1 MKNIKKA
8 TAIIM
13 GATIMMSSAAMVM
26 ADNNINSVGLESS
39 ISVENNITSKVIIKS
54 IEKGEEITRILVTP
68 VDDSSMDIML
78 NISDDTKI
86 DLETLKEGDIVLA
99 TYSKAMTRSI
109 PPQSN
114 AIEIV
119 KEDSDASGS
128 DIATQPSLSLMNL
141 NAIVSEI
148 TDEEGYKSI
157 LVDDSNDKNSQ
168 ISLNIDDNTIVMNVN
183 GEAVGFSELKAGD
196 KISVVHSPAMTFSL
210 PPQTYAYAVIV
221 NNEQVAVPQYIE
233 AGKVTTEND
242 TTTIESKDG
251 NYIIRV
257 DKDTQI
263 VPFKTKNIVT
273 AQDIV
278 EGTTLFA
285 WYDIMTASMP
295 AQATANKVMILP
307 QIDNQDPEQV
317 QVSVDAIT
325 VLDKVIIN
333 GEELDLKDNKI
344 KDKDNFVMLP
354 LRPIAEKLGFGI
366 NWNEE
371 TNSVELVKGTVN
383 AMLAD
388 GEDKYTIHHG
398 KSLIQE
404 VKSVGMFPMNIDG
417 YLYVPSDFF
426 GILSEDSSVLSSVDG
441 ILNINL
447 E

>member
-54 IEKGEEITRILVTP
+54 IEKSEEITRILVTP

-119 KEDSDASGS
+119 RENSNMD
-128 DIATQPSLSLMNL
+128 DIAAQPNLSLMNL
-141 NAIVSEI
+141 NAIISEI

-157 LVDDSNDKNSQ
+157 LVDDSNDKDSQ
-168 ISLNIDDNTIVMNVN
+168 ISLNIDNNTIVMNAN
-183 GEAVGFSELKAGD
+183 GEAVNFSDLKAGD
-196 KISVVHSPAMTFSL
+196 RINVVHSLAMTFSL

-221 NNEQVAVPQYIE
+221 NNEQAAVPQYIE
-233 AGKVTTEND
+233 AGKVATEND

-251 NYIIRV
+251 NYIIKV

-295 AQATANKVMILP
+295 AQATANKIMILP
-307 QIDNQDPEQV
+307 QIDNQDSEQV

-388 GEDKYTIHHG
+388 GEDKYTIQHG

-426 GILSEDSSVLSSVDG
+426 GILLEDSSVLSSVDG

>member
-13 GATIMMSSAAMVM
+13 GATIIVSSAAMVM
-26 ADNNINSVGLESS
+26 ADNNINSVSLESS
-39 ISVENNITSKVIIKS
+39 ISVENNINSKVIIKS
-54 IEKGEEITRILVTP
+54 IEKSDEGTRILVTP
-68 VDDSSMDIML
+68 VDDNSMDIML

-114 AIEIV
+114 AIEII
-119 KEDSDASGS
+119 KENV
-128 DIATQPSLSLMNL
+128 DINDVAAQPNLSLMNL
-141 NAIVSEI
+141 NAVINKI

-168 ISLNIDDNTIVMNVN
+168 ISLNIDNNTIVMNAN
-183 GEAVGFSELKAGD
+183 GEAVNFSDLKSGD
-196 KISVVHSPAMTFSL
+196 KINVVHSPAMTFSL

-251 NYIIRV
+251 NYIIRL
-257 DKDTQI
+257 DNNTQV

-307 QIDNQDPEQV
+307 QTDNQTQEQV

-325 VLDKVIIN
+325 VLDKIIIN
-333 GEELDLKDNKI
+333 AEELDLKDNKI

-354 LRPIAEKLGFGI
+354 LRPVAEKLGFGI

-371 TNSVELVKGTVN
+371 TNSVELVKGTIN
-383 AMLAD
+383 AILVE
-388 GEDKYTIHHG
+388 GEDKYTIQYG

-417 YLYVPSDFF
+417 YLYVPSNFF
-426 GILSEDSSVLSSVDG
+426 GILSEDNNALTSVDG
-441 ILNINL
+441 VLNINL

>member
-119 KEDSDASGS
+119 RENSNMD
-128 DIATQPSLSLMNL
+128 DIAAQPNLSLMNL
-141 NAIVSEI
+141 NAIISEI

-157 LVDDSNDKNSQ
+157 LVDDSNDKDSQ
-168 ISLNIDDNTIVMNVN
+168 ISLNIDNNTIVMNAN
-183 GEAVGFSELKAGD
+183 GEAVNFSDLKAGD
-196 KISVVHSPAMTFSL
+196 RINVVHSLAMTFSL

-221 NNEQVAVPQYIE
+221 NNEQAAVPQYIE
-233 AGKVTTEND
+233 AGKVATEND

-295 AQATANKVMILP
+295 AQATANKIMILP
-307 QIDNQDPEQV
+307 QIDNQDSEQV

-388 GEDKYTIHHG
+388 GEDKYTIQHG

-426 GILSEDSSVLSSVDG
+426 GILLEDSSVLSSVDG

>member
-54 IEKGEEITRILVTP
+54 IEKSEEITRILVTP

-119 KEDSDASGS
+119 RENSNMD
-128 DIATQPSLSLMNL
+128 DIAAQPNLSLMNL
-141 NAIVSEI
+141 NAIISEI

-157 LVDDSNDKNSQ
+157 LVDDSNDKDSQ
-168 ISLNIDDNTIVMNVN
+168 ISLNIDNNTIVMNAN
-183 GEAVGFSELKAGD
+183 GEAVNFSDLKAGD
-196 KISVVHSPAMTFSL
+196 RINVVHSPAMTFSL

-242 TTTIESKDG
+242 TTTIESKDE

>member
-54 IEKGEEITRILVTP
+54 IEKSEEITRILVTP

-119 KEDSDASGS
+119 RENSNMD
-128 DIATQPSLSLMNL
+128 DIAAQPNLSLMNL
-141 NAIVSEI
+141 NAIISQI

-157 LVDDSNDKNSQ
+157 LVDDSNDKDSQ
-168 ISLNIDDNTIVMNVN
+168 ISLNIDNNTIVMNAN
-183 GEAVGFSELKAGD
+183 GEAVNFSDLKAGD
-196 KISVVHSPAMTFSL
+196 RINVVHSLAMTFSL

-221 NNEQVAVPQYIE
+221 NNEQAAVPQYIE
-233 AGKVTTEND
+233 AGKVATEND

-263 VPFKTKNIVT
+263 IPFKTKNIVT

-295 AQATANKVMILP
+295 AQATANKIMILP
-307 QIDNQDPEQV
+307 QIDNQDSEQV

-388 GEDKYTIHHG
+388 GEDKYTIQHG

-426 GILSEDSSVLSSVDG
+426 GILLEDSSVLSSVDG

>member
-54 IEKGEEITRILVTP
+54 IEKSEEITRILVTP

-78 NISDDTKI
+78 DISDDTKI

-119 KEDSDASGS
+119 RENSNMD
-128 DIATQPSLSLMNL
+128 DIAAQPNLSLMNL
-141 NAIVSEI
+141 NAIISEI

-157 LVDDSNDKNSQ
+157 LVDDSNDKDSQ
-168 ISLNIDDNTIVMNVN
+168 ISLNIDNNTIVMNAN
-183 GEAVGFSELKAGD
+183 GEAVNFSDLKAGD
-196 KISVVHSPAMTFSL
+196 RINVVHSLAMTFSL

-221 NNEQVAVPQYIE
+221 NNEQAAVPQYIE
-233 AGKVTTEND
+233 AGKVATEND

-295 AQATANKVMILP
+295 AQATANKIMILP

-388 GEDKYTIHHG
+388 GEDKYTIQHG

-426 GILSEDSSVLSSVDG
+426 GILLEDSSVLSSVDG

>member
-54 IEKGEEITRILVTP
+54 IEKSEEITRILVTP

-119 KEDSDASGS
+119 RENSNMD
-128 DIATQPSLSLMNL
+128 DIAAQPNLSLMNL
-141 NAIVSEI
+141 NAIISEI

-157 LVDDSNDKNSQ
+157 LVDDSNDKDSQ
-168 ISLNIDDNTIVMNVN
+168 ISLNIDNNTIVMNAN
-183 GEAVGFSELKAGD
+183 GEAVNFSDLKAGD
-196 KISVVHSPAMTFSL
+196 RINVVHSLAMTFSL

-221 NNEQVAVPQYIE
+221 NNEQAAVPQYIE
-233 AGKVTTEND
+233 AGKVATEND

>member
-119 KEDSDASGS
+119 RENSNMD
-128 DIATQPSLSLMNL
+128 DIAAQPNLSLMNL
-141 NAIVSEI
+141 NAIISEI

-168 ISLNIDDNTIVMNVN
+168 ISLNIDNNTIVMNAN
-183 GEAVGFSELKAGD
+183 GEAVNFSDLKAGD
-196 KISVVHSPAMTFSL
+196 RINVVHSLAMTFSL

-221 NNEQVAVPQYIE
+221 NNEQAAVPQYIE
-233 AGKVTTEND
+233 AGKVATEND

-317 QVSVDAIT
+317 QISVDAIT

>member
-54 IEKGEEITRILVTP
+54 IEKSEEITRILVTP

-119 KEDSDASGS
+119 RENSNMD
-128 DIATQPSLSLMNL
+128 DIAAQPNLSLMNL
-141 NAIVSEI
+141 NAIISEI

-157 LVDDSNDKNSQ
+157 LVDDSNDKDSQ
-168 ISLNIDDNTIVMNVN
+168 ISLNIDNNTIVMNAN
-183 GEAVGFSELKAGD
+183 GEAVNFSDLKAGD
-196 KISVVHSPAMTFSL
+196 RINVVHSLAMTFSL

-221 NNEQVAVPQYIE
+221 NNEQAAVPQYIE
-233 AGKVTTEND
+233 AGKVATEND

-263 VPFKTKNIVT
+263 IPFKTKNIVT

-295 AQATANKVMILP
+295 AQATANKIMILP
-307 QIDNQDPEQV
+307 QIDNQDSEQV

-388 GEDKYTIHHG
+388 GEDKYTIQHG

-426 GILSEDSSVLSSVDG
+426 GILLEDSSVLSSVDG

>member
-54 IEKGEEITRILVTP
+54 IEKSEEITRILVTP

-119 KEDSDASGS
+119 RENSNMD
-128 DIATQPSLSLMNL
+128 DIAAQPNLSLMNL
-141 NAIVSEI
+141 NAIISEI

-157 LVDDSNDKNSQ
+157 LVDDSNDKDSQ
-168 ISLNIDDNTIVMNVN
+168 ISLNIDNNTIVMNAN
-183 GEAVGFSELKAGD
+183 GEAVNFSDLKAGD
-196 KISVVHSPAMTFSL
+196 RINVVHSLAMTFSL

-221 NNEQVAVPQYIE
+221 NNEQAAVPQYIE
-233 AGKVTTEND
+233 AGKVATEND

-295 AQATANKVMILP
+295 AQATANKIMILP
-307 QIDNQDPEQV
+307 QIDNQDSEQV

-388 GEDKYTIHHG
+388 GEDKYTIQHG
-398 KSLIQE
+398 KLLIQE

-426 GILSEDSSVLSSVDG
+426 GILLEDSSVLSSVDG

>member
-54 IEKGEEITRILVTP
+54 IEKSEEITRILVTP

-119 KEDSDASGS
+119 RENSNMD
-128 DIATQPSLSLMNL
+128 DIAAQPNLSLMNL
-141 NAIVSEI
+141 NAIISEI

-157 LVDDSNDKNSQ
+157 LVDDSNDKDSQ
-168 ISLNIDDNTIVMNVN
+168 ISLNIDNNTIVMNAN
-183 GEAVGFSELKAGD
+183 GEAVNFSDLKAGD
-196 KISVVHSPAMTFSL
+196 RINVVHSLAMTFSL

-221 NNEQVAVPQYIE
+221 NNEQAAVPQYIE
-233 AGKVTTEND
+233 AGKVATEND

-295 AQATANKVMILP
+295 AQATANKIMILP
-307 QIDNQDPEQV
+307 QIDNQNPEQV

-388 GEDKYTIHHG
+388 GEDKYTIQHG

-426 GILSEDSSVLSSVDG
+426 GILLEDSSVLSSVDG

>member
-54 IEKGEEITRILVTP
+54 IEKSEEITRILVTP

-119 KEDSDASGS
+119 RENSNMN
-128 DIATQPSLSLMNL
+128 DIAVQPNLSLMNL
-141 NAIVSEI
+141 NAIISEI

-168 ISLNIDDNTIVMNVN
+168 ISLNIDNNTIVMNAN
-183 GEAVGFSELKAGD
+183 GEAVNFSDLKAGD
-196 KISVVHSPAMTFSL
+196 RINVVHSLAMTFSL

-221 NNEQVAVPQYIE
+221 NNEQAAVPQYIE
-233 AGKVTTEND
+233 AGKVATEND

-263 VPFKTKNIVT
+263 IPFKTKNIVT

-295 AQATANKVMILP
+295 AQATANKIMILP
-307 QIDNQDPEQV
+307 QIDNQDSEQV

-388 GEDKYTIHHG
+388 GEDKYTIQHG
-398 KSLIQE
+398 KLLIQE

-426 GILSEDSSVLSSVDG
+426 GILLEDSSVLSSVDG

>member
-54 IEKGEEITRILVTP
+54 IEKSEEITRILVTP

-119 KEDSDASGS
+119 RENSNMD
-128 DIATQPSLSLMNL
+128 DIAAQPNLSLMNL
-141 NAIVSEI
+141 NAIISEI

-157 LVDDSNDKNSQ
+157 LVDDSNDKDSQ
-168 ISLNIDDNTIVMNVN
+168 ISLNIDNNTIVMNAN
-183 GEAVGFSELKAGD
+183 GEAVDFSDLKAGD
-196 KISVVHSPAMTFSL
+196 RINVVHSLAMTFSL

-221 NNEQVAVPQYIE
+221 NNEQAAVPQYIE
-233 AGKVTTEND
+233 AGKIATEND

-263 VPFKTKNIVT
+263 IPFKTKNIVT

-295 AQATANKVMILP
+295 AQATANKIMILP

-354 LRPIAEKLGFGI
+354 LRPITEKLGFGI

-388 GEDKYTIHHG
+388 GEDKYTIQHG

-426 GILSEDSSVLSSVDG
+426 GILLEDSSVLSSVDG

>member
-54 IEKGEEITRILVTP
+54 IEKSEEITRILVTP

-114 AIEIV
+114 AIEIIR
-119 KEDSDASGS
+119 ENSNMS
-128 DIATQPSLSLMNL
+128 DIVAHPNLSLMNL
-141 NAIVSEI
+141 NAIISEI

-168 ISLNIDDNTIVMNVN
+168 ISLNIDNNTIVMNTN
-183 GEAVGFSELKAGD
+183 GEAVNFSDLKAGD
-196 KISVVHSPAMTFSL
+196 RINVVHSLAMTFSL

-221 NNEQVAVPQYIE
+221 NNEQAAVPQYIE
-233 AGKVTTEND
+233 AGKVATEND

-257 DKDTQI
+257 GKDTQI

>member
-54 IEKGEEITRILVTP
+54 IEKSEEITRILVTP

-119 KEDSDASGS
+119 RENSNMD
-128 DIATQPSLSLMNL
+128 DIAAQPNLSLMNL
-141 NAIVSEI
+141 NAIISEI

-157 LVDDSNDKNSQ
+157 LVDDSNDKDSQ
-168 ISLNIDDNTIVMNVN
+168 ISLNIDNNTIVMNAN
-183 GEAVGFSELKAGD
+183 GEAVNFSDLKAGD
-196 KISVVHSPAMTFSL
+196 RINVVHSLAMTFSL

-221 NNEQVAVPQYIE
+221 NNEQAAVPQYIE
-233 AGKVTTEND
+233 AGKVATEND

-295 AQATANKVMILP
+295 AQATANKIMILP
-307 QIDNQDPEQV
+307 QIDNQDSEQV

-388 GEDKYTIHHG
+388 GEDKYTIQHG

-426 GILSEDSSVLSSVDG
+426 GILLEDSSVLSSVDG

>member
-54 IEKGEEITRILVTP
+54 IEKSEEITRILVTP

-119 KEDSDASGS
+119 RENSNMD
-128 DIATQPSLSLMNL
+128 DIAAQPNLSLMNL
-141 NAIVSEI
+141 NAIISEI

-157 LVDDSNDKNSQ
+157 LVDDSNDKDSQ
-168 ISLNIDDNTIVMNVN
+168 ISLNIDNNTIVMNAN
-183 GEAVGFSELKAGD
+183 GEAVNFSDLKAGD
-196 KISVVHSPAMTFSL
+196 RINVVHSLAMTFSL

-388 GEDKYTIHHG
+388 GEDKYTIQHG

-426 GILSEDSSVLSSVDG
+426 GILLEDSSVLSSVDG

>member
-54 IEKGEEITRILVTP
+54 IEKSEEITRILVTP

-119 KEDSDASGS
+119 RENSNMD
-128 DIATQPSLSLMNL
+128 DIAAQPNLSLMNL
-141 NAIVSEI
+141 NAIISEI

-157 LVDDSNDKNSQ
+157 LVDDSNDKDSQ
-168 ISLNIDDNTIVMNVN
+168 ISLNIDNNTIVMNAN
-183 GEAVGFSELKAGD
+183 GEVVNFSDLKAGD
-196 KISVVHSPAMTFSL
+196 RINVVHSPAMTFSL

-242 TTTIESKDG
+242 TTTIESKDE